1 MMYRF
6 HYRIMKPTFPSSR
19 LCFTDTDSFLYYI
32 ETKGLYEKLSL
43 MKEYFDFSNYPEDHL
58 LFSLEG
64 KAQVGL
70 FKDETGGVPIVEFI
84 GLRSKVYSLLTADG
98 VQKNAAA
105 GVKKWVAKKNLNH
118 ELYRK
123 VLYGERDEED
133 FMVHQKSFR
142 SYNHTI
148 FTVDSYK
155 IGLSRYDDK
164 RFILTDGVTT
174 LPHGHFK
181 TRL

>member
-1 MMYRF
+1 
-6 HYRIMKPTFPSSR
+6 MKTTFPKSK
-19 LCFTDTDSFLYYI
+19 LCFTDTDSFLYFI
-32 ETKGLYEKLSL
+32 ETSKFYEQLAALK
-43 MKEYFDFSNYPEDHL
+43 KYFDFSNYPNDHPL
-58 LFSLEG
+58 YSKEG

-70 FKDETGGVPIVEFI
+70 FKDETGGIPITEFI
-84 GLRSKVYSLLTADG
+84 GLRSKVYSLVTVDG
-98 VQKNAAA
+98 CQKNAAA
-105 GVKKWVAKKNLNH
+105 GVKKCVAKKMLNH

-123 VLYGERDEED
+123 VLLGEHDEED

-148 FTVDSYK
+148 YTIDTFK

-164 RFILTDGVTT
+164 RFILKDGITT

-181 TRL
+181 TRF